1 MTEDTERIAVPP
13 GILSPEHG
21 RWVLITSVVL
31 IVATSIITQAFVQLG
46 GGPRN
51 DDIDL
56 TDQITHKTGGTHVLE
71 GLPPFISSGGV
82 YEPEKTIFTIGL
94 TLSGLL
100 FIVLGID
107 FGTRTHRLLIA
118 AGAKPWRR
126 LSNVASTLSALG
138 AGFSLVMIPQY
149 PFDISLVMHLFYA
162 ITIFYSGFFWVF
174 FAHLAR
180 SGCEDDSL
188 TWKGYRISTL
198 RKYLLAGLF
207 VSLMLTLYAP
217 PAGYMILGAFAE
229 WMLLFTAMAGLLS
242 NMPAFDEGRI
252 INPDAV
258 AE

>member
-1 MTEDTERIAVPP
+1 MSNNSQITVPP
-13 GILSPEHG
+13 GLLSPKNG
-21 RWVLITSVVL
+21 RWVLITAVIL
-31 IVATSIITQAFVQLG
+31 IISTSFITQLFVQFG

-56 TDQITHKTGGTHVLE
+56 TDQSPINNGETHVLE

-118 AGAKPWRR
+118 ASAKPWRR
-126 LSNVASTLSALG
+126 LSNVASTLAALG

-162 ITIFYSGFFWVF
+162 IIIFYCAFFWVF
-174 FAHLAR
+174 FSHLAR
-180 SGCEDDSL
+180 SGCEDDTL

-198 RKYLLAGLF
+198 RKYLLVGLF

-217 PAGYMILGAFAE
+217 AAGNLLLGAFFE
-229 WMLLFTAMAGLLS
+229 WMLLFTAMGGLLS
-242 NMPAFDEGRI
+242 NMPALDEGRI
-252 INPDAV
+252 INPDTV